1 MFWQMPRSLAT
12 SASRNSIWLA
22 RFARDFRAA
31 AVFFFR
37 LAISFA
43 SSSLMTISGSGLRDL
58 DVLATPA
65 TKDGLR
71 ECAVPG
77 RLTGDGPDRSRT
89 IGDAEAPWLK
99 V

>member
-12 SASRNSIWLA
+12 SASKNSIWLA
-22 RFARDFRAA
+22 LFARDFRAA

-37 LAISFA
+37 LAISLA

-58 DVLATPA
+58 VDVLATPA

-77 RLTGDGPDRSRT
+77 RLPGDGPDRCRT
-89 IGDAEAPWLK
+89 IGDAEELWL
-99 V
+99 